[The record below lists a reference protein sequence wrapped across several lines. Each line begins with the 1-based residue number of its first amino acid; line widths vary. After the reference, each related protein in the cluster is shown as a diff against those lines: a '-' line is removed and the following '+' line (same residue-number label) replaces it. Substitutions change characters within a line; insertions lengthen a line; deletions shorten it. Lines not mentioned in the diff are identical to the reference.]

1 MKLASCLVPAACL
14 IALAVISLPVDSWSE
29 EVSSREGDPL
39 LKSSDVVSAHETAYR
54 LADPIPKLF
63 TLPLQINYD
72 RGIGSDGDGRVFT
85 GKVQPVVPIKISE
98 EYTYYVRT
106 VIPYEWNN
114 DGDGYHVEGFGVP
127 LIETFFSRTVEERS
141 EFRIGPFISPPALS
155 GSQFGTQQTGVGVSW
170 IGIVRP
176 GNWAI
181 GLFGYQSVAV
191 GGSDA
196 GGTANTSYLQPFV
209 SFVTKDAWTYS
220 INTESTTTWDQGS
233 FSAPVNLTVERA
245 VIVGELPVSLAVC
258 GRYYAASS
266 DDGASGFGGRLQL
279 TFVLPHFR

>member
-1 MKLASCLVPAACL
+1 M
-14 IALAVISLPVDSWSE
+14 AVDGWSE

-54 LADPIPKLF
+54 LADPIPKLL

-106 VIPYEWNN
+106 VIPYEWND

-127 LIETFFSRTVEERS
+127 LIETFFSRTVDEHS
-141 EFRIGPFISPPALS
+141 EFKIGPFISPPALS

-170 IGIVRP
+170 LGIVRP
-176 GNWAI
+176 CDWAI
-181 GLFGYQSVAV
+181 G
-191 GGSDA
+191 
-196 GGTANTSYLQPFV
+196 
-209 SFVTKDAWTYS
+209 
-220 INTESTTTWDQGS
+220 
-233 FSAPVNLTVERA
+233 
-245 VIVGELPVSLAVC
+245 
-258 GRYYAASS
+258 
-266 DDGASGFGGRLQL
+266 
-279 TFVLPHFR
+279 